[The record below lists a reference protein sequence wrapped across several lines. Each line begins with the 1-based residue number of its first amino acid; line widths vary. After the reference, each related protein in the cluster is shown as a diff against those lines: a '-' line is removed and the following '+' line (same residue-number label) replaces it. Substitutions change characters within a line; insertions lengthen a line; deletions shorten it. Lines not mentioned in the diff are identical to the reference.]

1 MIFHNICTAA
11 ARLKNVV
18 FRQPRIIR
26 TDLLRELLQA
36 PPSHSSPWQWH
47 FGHVDSDCGGRW
59 AMRGGCL
66 LGEVKFL
73 WSEHR
78 IASNWERGQAM
89 AAELFNLTSEEVSHL
104 FAYQQIES
112 LCDYELDSSASRET
126 VCNHVRL
133 FCDQVESGHIRGV
146 RGYIPLR
153 NLTPIDE
160 LLEAEQEPKIPI
172 DAIGSEAQRDLTR
185 V

>member
-36 PPSHSSPWQWH
+36 PPGPSNWKWH
-47 FGHVDSDCGGRW
+47 FGYVDSDCGGGCR
-59 AMRGGCL
+59 RGCL
-66 LGEVKFL
+66 LGEVKFV
-73 WSEHR
+73 WPEHR
-78 IASNWERGQAM
+78 IASNWDRAKAM
-89 AAELFNLTSEEVSHL
+89 ASELFNLTSEEVSHL
-104 FAYQQIES
+104 FAYHQIES

-126 VCNHVRL
+126 VCNHVRW

-153 NLTPIDE
+153 NLAPIDE
-160 LLEAEQEPKIPI
+160 RLEAEQEPKIPLE
-172 DAIGSEAQRDLTR
+172 AIGASAHRERTR